1 MNITQINLTIAQML
15 DYTTPILFAALCGVL
30 SENAG
35 VVNIGLDGIMRFGAF
50 FGLVGAFF
58 SHSPWIGLLLGIA
71 IGCLVG
77 ALHAFITI
85 RWNGDQTV
93 AGTAVNVIA
102 VGLMTYLLEFVFSTT
117 GYSPQLQNYFGAQA
131 YRVHLPFLAKIPLLG
146 AFSNLSFMIWLGF
159 ICTVLMHVL
168 LYHTVLGLRI
178 RTCGEN
184 PKAATTLGINV
195 SRVRWFAV
203 VAGAALAGV
212 GGAALSISSFSGFS
226 DSMPNGVGFIGL
238 AAMIFGKWTPFG
250 ALGAA
255 LLFGTGQIVQ
265 SIIAVTG
272 IAPKLA
278 PGLTLILPY
287 VLTLAVL
294 AGFVGRSI
302 APAADGLPYYKEQ
315 R

>member
-1 MNITQINLTIAQML
+1 MNITQINVTIAQML

-30 SENAG
+30 SENSG

-50 FGLVGAFF
+50 FGLLGAYF
-58 SHSPWIGLLLGIA
+58 SHSPWIGLLFGIA

-93 AGTAVNVIA
+93 AGTAINVIA
-102 VGLMTYLLEFVFSTT
+102 VGLMTYLLEYVFSTT

-131 YRVHLPFLAKIPLLG
+131 YRVHLPFLTNIPLLG
-146 AFSNLSFMIWLGF
+146 AFSDLSVMIWLAF
-159 ICTVLMHVL
+159 IMTIVLHVL

-195 SRVRWFAV
+195 FRVRWFAV
-203 VAGAALAGV
+203 IAGAALAGI
-212 GGAALSISSFSGFS
+212 GGAALSTSSFSGFS

-250 ALGAA
+250 AMGAA
-255 LLFGTGQIVQ
+255 LLFGTGQIAQ

-294 AGFVGRSI
+294 AGFVGRSV

>member
-30 SENAG
+30 SESAG

-50 FGLVGAFF
+50 FGLLGAFF

-93 AGTAVNVIA
+93 AGTAINVIA

-131 YRVHLPFLAKIPLLG
+131 YRVHLPFLAEIPLLG
-146 AFSNLSFMIWLGF
+146 AFSNLSFMIWFGF
-159 ICTVLMHVL
+159 ICTILMHVL

-195 SRVRWFAV
+195 FRVRWFAV
-203 VAGAALAGV
+203 VVGAALAGI

-294 AGFVGRSI
+294 AGFVGKSI

>member
-1 MNITQINLTIAQML
+1 MNIAQINLTIAQML
-15 DYTTPILFAALCGVL
+15 DYTMPILFAALCGVL

-50 FGLVGAFF
+50 FGLLGAFF
-58 SHSPWIGLLLGIA
+58 SHSPWIGLLFGIA

-93 AGTAVNVIA
+93 SGVAINVIA

-117 GYSPQLQNYFGAQA
+117 GYSPQIENYFGAQA

-146 AFSNLSFMIWLGF
+146 AFSNLSFMIWFGF

-195 SRVRWFAV
+195 FRIRWFAV
-203 VAGAALAGV
+203 VVGAALAGI
-212 GGAALSISSFSGFS
+212 GGATLSISSFSGFS

-294 AGFVGRSI
+294 AGFVGKSI

>member
-1 MNITQINLTIAQML
+1 
-15 DYTTPILFAALCGVL
+15 
-30 SENAG
+30 
-35 VVNIGLDGIMRFGAF
+35 MRFGAF
-50 FGLVGAFF
+50 FGLLGAFF
-58 SHSPWIGLLLGIA
+58 SHSPWIGLLFGIA

-93 AGTAVNVIA
+93 SGTAINVIA
-102 VGLMTYLLEFVFSTT
+102 VGLMTYLLEYVFSTT

-131 YRVHLPFLAKIPLLG
+131 YRVHLPFLVRIPLLG
-146 AFSNLSFMIWLGF
+146 AFSNLSFMIWFGF

-195 SRVRWFAV
+195 FRIRWFAV
-203 VAGAALAGV
+203 IVGAALAGI
-212 GGAALSISSFSGFS
+212 GGATLSISSFSGFS

-294 AGFVGRSI
+294 AGFVGKSI
-302 APAADGLPYYKEQ
+302 GPAADGLPYYKE
-315 R
+315 RR

>member
-1 MNITQINLTIAQML
+1 MNMTQINLTIAQML

-35 VVNIGLDGIMRFGAF
+35 VVNIGLDGTMRFGAF
-50 FGLVGAFF
+50 FGLLGAFF

-93 AGTAVNVIA
+93 AGVAINVIA
-102 VGLMTYLLEFVFSTT
+102 GGLMTYLLEFVFSTT
-117 GYSPQLQNYFGAQA
+117 GYSPQIQNYFGAQA
-131 YRVHLPFLAKIPLLG
+131 YRVHLPFLIRIPLLG
-146 AFSNLSFMIWLGF
+146 ALSDLSFIIWLGF
-159 ICTVLMHVL
+159 ICTVLLHVL

-195 SRVRWFAV
+195 FRVRWFAV
-203 VAGAALAGV
+203 IAGAALAGI

-272 IAPKLA
+272 IAPNLA

-294 AGFVGRSI
+294 AGFVGKSI

>member
-1 MNITQINLTIAQML
+1 MTIVQINTTIAQML

-30 SENAG
+30 SESSG

-50 FGLVGAFF
+50 FGLLGAFM
-58 SHSPWIGLLLGIA
+58 SNTPWIGLLFGIG

-85 RWNGDQTV
+85 KWNGDQTV
-93 AGTAVNVIA
+93 SGTAINVIA
-102 VGLMTYLLEFVFSTT
+102 TGLMTYLLEYVFSTT
-117 GYSPQLQNYFGAQA
+117 GYSPQLQNYFGAQE
-131 YRVHLPFLAKIPLLG
+131 YRVHLPFLDKIPVIG

-159 ICTVLMHVL
+159 ICTILVHVL

-195 SRVRWFAV
+195 FRVRWFAV
-203 VAGAALAGV
+203 VAGAALAGI

-255 LLFGTGQIVQ
+255 LLFGTGQIAQ

-294 AGFVGRSI
+294 AGFVGKSV

>member
-35 VVNIGLDGIMRFGAF
+35 VVNIGLDGTMRFGAF
-50 FGLVGAFF
+50 FGLLGAFF

-93 AGTAVNVIA
+93 AGVAINVIA
-102 VGLMTYLLEFVFSTT
+102 GGLMTYLLEFVFSTT
-117 GYSPQLQNYFGAQA
+117 GYSPQVQNYFGAQA
-131 YRVHLPFLAKIPLLG
+131 YRVHLPFLVRIPLLG
-146 AFSNLSFMIWLGF
+146 ALSNLSFIIWLGF
-159 ICTVLMHVL
+159 ICTVLLHVL

-195 SRVRWFAV
+195 FRVRWFAV
-203 VAGAALAGV
+203 IAGAALAGI

-272 IAPKLA
+272 IAPNLA

-294 AGFVGRSI
+294 AGFVGKSI

>member
-1 MNITQINLTIAQML
+1 MNILQINITIAQML
-15 DYTTPILFAALCGVL
+15 DYTMPILFAALCGVL
-30 SENAG
+30 SESAG

-50 FGLVGAFF
+50 FGLLGAFF
-58 SHSPWIGLLLGIA
+58 SHSPWIGLLFGIA

-93 AGTAVNVIA
+93 SGTAINVIA
-102 VGLMTYLLEFVFSTT
+102 VGLMTYLLEYVFSTT

-146 AFSNLSFMIWLGF
+146 AFSNLSFMIWFGF

-184 PKAATTLGINV
+184 PRAATTLGINV
-195 SRVRWFAV
+195 FRIRWFAV
-203 VAGAALAGV
+203 IVGAALAGI
-212 GGAALSISSFSGFS
+212 GGATLSISSFSGFS

-255 LLFGTGQIVQ
+255 LLFGTGQIAQ

-294 AGFVGRSI
+294 AGFVGKSI
-302 APAADGLPYYKEQ
+302 GPAADGLPYYKEQ

>member
-1 MNITQINLTIAQML
+1 MNISQINLTIAQML

-50 FGLVGAFF
+50 FGLLGAFF

-93 AGTAVNVIA
+93 AGTAINVIA

-131 YRVHLPFLAKIPLLG
+131 YRVHLPFLARIPLIG

-159 ICTVLMHVL
+159 ICAILMHVL

-195 SRVRWFAV
+195 FRVRWFAV
-203 VAGAALAGV
+203 VAGAALAGI

-255 LLFGTGQIVQ
+255 LLFGTGQIAQ

>member
-30 SENAG
+30 SESAG
-35 VVNIGLDGIMRFGAF
+35 VVNIGLEGIMRFGAF
-50 FGLVGAFF
+50 FGLLGAFF

-71 IGCLVG
+71 VGCLVG
-77 ALHAFITI
+77 ALHALITI

-93 AGTAVNVIA
+93 AGTAINVIA

-131 YRVHLPFLAKIPLLG
+131 YRVQLPFLAKIPLLG
-146 AFSNLSFMIWLGF
+146 AFSNLSFMIWFGF

-195 SRVRWFAV
+195 FRVRWFAV
-203 VAGAALAGV
+203 IAGAALAGI

-294 AGFVGRSI
+294 AGFVGKSI
-302 APAADGLPYYKEQ
+302 APAADGQPYYKEQ

>member
-35 VVNIGLDGIMRFGAF
+35 VVNIGLDGTMRFGAF
-50 FGLVGAFF
+50 FGLLGAFF

-93 AGTAVNVIA
+93 AGVAINVIA
-102 VGLMTYLLEFVFSTT
+102 GGLMTYLLEFVFSTT
-117 GYSPQLQNYFGAQA
+117 GYSPQVQNYFGAQA
-131 YRVHLPFLAKIPLLG
+131 YRVHLPFLVRIPLLG
-146 AFSNLSFMIWLGF
+146 ALSNLSFIIWLGF
-159 ICTVLMHVL
+159 ICTVLLHVL

-195 SRVRWFAV
+195 FRIRWFAV
-203 VAGAALAGV
+203 IAGAALAGI

-272 IAPKLA
+272 IAPNLA

-294 AGFVGRSI
+294 AGFVGKSI

>member
-1 MNITQINLTIAQML
+1 ML
-15 DYTTPILFAALCGVL
+15 DYTMPILFAALCGVL
-30 SENAG
+30 SESAG

-50 FGLVGAFF
+50 FGLLGAFF
-58 SHSPWIGLLLGIA
+58 SHSPWIGLLFGIA

-93 AGTAVNVIA
+93 SGTAINVIA
-102 VGLMTYLLEFVFSTT
+102 VGLMTYLLEYVFSTT
-117 GYSPQLQNYFGAQA
+117 GYSPQLQNYFGAQS

-146 AFSNLSFMIWLGF
+146 AFSNLSFMIWFGF

-195 SRVRWFAV
+195 FRIRWFAV
-203 VAGAALAGV
+203 IVGAALAGI
-212 GGAALSISSFSGFS
+212 GGATLSISSFSGFS

-294 AGFVGRSI
+294 AGFVGKSI

>member
-1 MNITQINLTIAQML
+1 MNIPQINLTIAQML

-50 FGLVGAFF
+50 FGLLGAFF

-77 ALHAFITI
+77 ALHAFVTI

-93 AGTAVNVIA
+93 SGIAINVIA
-102 VGLMTYLLEFVFSTT
+102 GGLMTYLLEFVFSTT
-117 GYSPQLQNYFGAQA
+117 GYSPQVQNYFGAQA

-146 AFSNLSFMIWLGF
+146 AFSDLSFMIWFGF
-159 ICTVLMHVL
+159 ICTVLLHVL

-203 VAGAALAGV
+203 VAGAALAAI

-255 LLFGTGQIVQ
+255 LLFGAGQIVQ

-272 IAPKLA
+272 IAPNLA

-294 AGFVGRSI
+294 AGFVSKSI

>member
-1 MNITQINLTIAQML
+1 
-15 DYTTPILFAALCGVL
+15 
-30 SENAG
+30 
-35 VVNIGLDGIMRFGAF
+35 MRFGAF
-50 FGLVGAFF
+50 FGLLGAFF

-93 AGTAVNVIA
+93 AGVAINVIA
-102 VGLMTYLLEFVFSTT
+102 GGLMTYLLEFVFSTT
-117 GYSPQLQNYFGAQA
+117 GYSPQVQNYFGAQA
-131 YRVHLPFLAKIPLLG
+131 YRVHLPFLVRIPLLG
-146 AFSNLSFMIWLGF
+146 ALSNLSFIIWLGF
-159 ICTVLMHVL
+159 ICTVLLHVL

-195 SRVRWFAV
+195 FRIRWFAV
-203 VAGAALAGV
+203 IAGAALAGI

-272 IAPKLA
+272 IAPNLA

-294 AGFVGRSI
+294 AGFVGKSI

>member
-1 MNITQINLTIAQML
+1 MNIAQINLTIAQML
-15 DYTTPILFAALCGVL
+15 DYTMPILFAALCGVL

-50 FGLVGAFF
+50 FGLLGAFF
-58 SHSPWIGLLLGIA
+58 SHSPWIGLLFGIA

-93 AGTAVNVIA
+93 SGVAINVIA

-117 GYSPQLQNYFGAQA
+117 GYSPQIQNYFGAQA

-146 AFSNLSFMIWLGF
+146 AFSNLSFMIWFGF

-195 SRVRWFAV
+195 FRIRWFAV
-203 VAGAALAGV
+203 VVGAALAGI
-212 GGAALSISSFSGFS
+212 GGATLSISSFSGFS

-294 AGFVGRSI
+294 AGFVGKSI

>member
-1 MNITQINLTIAQML
+1 MTIVQINTTIAQML

-30 SENAG
+30 SESSG

-50 FGLVGAFF
+50 FGLLGAFM
-58 SHSPWIGLLLGIA
+58 SNTPWVGLLFGIG

-93 AGTAVNVIA
+93 SGTAINVIA
-102 VGLMTYLLEFVFSTT
+102 TGLMTYLLEYVFSTT
-117 GYSPQLQNYFGAQA
+117 GYSPQLQNYFGAQE
-131 YRVHLPFLAKIPLLG
+131 YRVHLPFLDKIPVIG

-159 ICTVLMHVL
+159 ICTILVHVL

-184 PKAATTLGINV
+184 PRAATTLGINV
-195 SRVRWFAV
+195 FRVRWFAV
-203 VAGAALAGV
+203 VAGAALAGI

-255 LLFGTGQIVQ
+255 LLFGTGQIAQ

-294 AGFVGRSI
+294 AGFVGKSV

>member
-30 SENAG
+30 SESAG
-35 VVNIGLDGIMRFGAF
+35 VVNIGLDGTMRFGAF
-50 FGLVGAFF
+50 FGLLGAFF
-58 SHSPWIGLLLGIA
+58 SHSPWIGLLLGVA

-93 AGTAVNVIA
+93 AGVAINVIA
-102 VGLMTYLLEFVFSTT
+102 GGLMTYLLEFVFSTT
-117 GYSPQLQNYFGAQA
+117 GYSPQVQNYFGAQA
-131 YRVHLPFLAKIPLLG
+131 YRVHLPFLARIPLLG
-146 AFSNLSFMIWLGF
+146 ALSDLSFIIWFGF
-159 ICTVLMHVL
+159 ICTVLLHML

-195 SRVRWFAV
+195 FRVRWFAV
-203 VAGAALAGV
+203 IAGAALASI

-265 SIIAVTG
+265 SIIAVSG
-272 IAPKLA
+272 IAPNLA

-294 AGFVGRSI
+294 AGFVGKSI

>member
-1 MNITQINLTIAQML
+1 MTIAQINTTIAQML

-30 SENAG
+30 SESSG

-50 FGLVGAFF
+50 FGLLGAFM
-58 SHSPWIGLLLGIA
+58 SNTPWIGLLFGIG

-85 RWNGDQTV
+85 KWNGDQTV
-93 AGTAVNVIA
+93 SGTAINVIA
-102 VGLMTYLLEFVFSTT
+102 TGLMTYLLEYVFSTT
-117 GYSPQLQNYFGAQA
+117 GYSPQLQNYFGAQE
-131 YRVHLPFLAKIPLLG
+131 YRVHLPFLDKIPVIG

-159 ICTVLMHVL
+159 ICTILVHVL

-195 SRVRWFAV
+195 FRVRWFAV
-203 VAGAALAGV
+203 VAGAALAGI

-255 LLFGTGQIVQ
+255 LLFGTGQIAQ

-294 AGFVGRSI
+294 AGFVGKSV

>member
-1 MNITQINLTIAQML
+1 MNILQINLTIAQML
-15 DYTTPILFAALCGVL
+15 DYTMPILFAALCGVL
-30 SENAG
+30 SESAG

-50 FGLVGAFF
+50 FGLLGAFF
-58 SHSPWIGLLLGIA
+58 SHSPWIGLLFGIA

-93 AGTAVNVIA
+93 SGTAINVIA
-102 VGLMTYLLEFVFSTT
+102 VGLMTYLLEYVFSTT
-117 GYSPQLQNYFGAQA
+117 GYSPQLQNYFGAQS
-131 YRVHLPFLAKIPLLG
+131 YRVHLPFLARIPLLG
-146 AFSNLSFMIWLGF
+146 AFSNLSFMIWFGF

-195 SRVRWFAV
+195 FRIRWFAV
-203 VAGAALAGV
+203 IVGAALAGI
-212 GGAALSISSFSGFS
+212 GGATLSISSFSGFS

-294 AGFVGRSI
+294 AGFVGKSI

>member
-1 MNITQINLTIAQML
+1 MIRRPPRSTLSSSS
-15 DYTTPILFAALCGVL
+15 AASDVYK
-30 SENAG
+30 
-35 VVNIGLDGIMRFGAF
+35 R
-50 FGLVGAFF
+50 
-58 SHSPWIGLLLGIA
+58 
-71 IGCLVG
+71 
-77 ALHAFITI
+77 
-85 RWNGDQTV
+85 Q
-93 AGTAVNVIA
+93 
-102 VGLMTYLLEFVFSTT
+102 
-117 GYSPQLQNYFGAQA
+117 
-131 YRVHLPFLAKIPLLG
+131 
-146 AFSNLSFMIWLGF
+146 
-159 ICTVLMHVL
+159 
-168 LYHTVLGLRI
+168 VLGLRI

-195 SRVRWFAV
+195 FRIRWFAV
-203 VAGAALAGV
+203 SAGAALAGI
-212 GGAALSISSFSGFS
+212 GGATLSISSFSGFS

-294 AGFVGRSI
+294 AGFVGKSI

>member
-1 MNITQINLTIAQML
+1 MNILQINITIAQML
-15 DYTTPILFAALCGVL
+15 DYTMPILFAALCGVL
-30 SENAG
+30 SESAG

-50 FGLVGAFF
+50 FGLLGAFF
-58 SHSPWIGLLLGIA
+58 SHSPWIGLLFGIA

-93 AGTAVNVIA
+93 SGTAINVIA
-102 VGLMTYLLEFVFSTT
+102 VGLMTYLLEYVFSTT

-131 YRVHLPFLAKIPLLG
+131 YRVHLPFLTRIPLLG
-146 AFSNLSFMIWLGF
+146 AFSNLSFMIWFGF

-184 PKAATTLGINV
+184 PRAATTLGINV
-195 SRVRWFAV
+195 FRIRWFAV
-203 VAGAALAGV
+203 IVGAALAGI
-212 GGAALSISSFSGFS
+212 GGATLSISSFSGFS

-255 LLFGTGQIVQ
+255 LLFGTGQIAQ

-294 AGFVGRSI
+294 AGFVGKSI

>member
-30 SENAG
+30 SESAG

-50 FGLVGAFF
+50 FGLLGAFF

-71 IGCLVG
+71 VGCLVG

-131 YRVHLPFLAKIPLLG
+131 YRVQLPFLAKIPFLG
-146 AFSNLSFMIWLGF
+146 AFSNLSFMIWFGF

-195 SRVRWFAV
+195 FRVRWFAV
-203 VAGAALAGV
+203 VAGAALAGI
-212 GGAALSISSFSGFS
+212 GGATLSISSFSGFS

-294 AGFVGRSI
+294 AGFVGKSI
-302 APAADGLPYYKEQ
+302 APAADGRPYYKEQ

>member
-1 MNITQINLTIAQML
+1 MNITQINVTIAQML

-30 SENAG
+30 SENSG

-50 FGLVGAFF
+50 FGLLGAYF
-58 SHSPWIGLLLGIA
+58 SHSPWVGLLLGIA
-71 IGCLVG
+71 VGCAVG

-93 AGTAVNVIA
+93 SGVAVNVIA
-102 VGLMTYLLEFVFSTT
+102 LGLMTYLLEYIFSTT
-117 GYSPQLQNYFGAQA
+117 GYSPQLENYFGAQA

-146 AFSNLSFMIWLGF
+146 ALSNLSVMIWLAF
-159 ICTVLMHVL
+159 ILTIVLHVL

-195 SRVRWFAV
+195 FRVRWFAV
-203 VAGAALAGV
+203 IAGAALAGI
-212 GGAALSISSFSGFS
+212 GGVALSTSSFSGFS
-226 DSMPNGVGFIGL
+226 DSMPNGIGFIGL

-250 ALGAA
+250 AMGAA

-272 IAPKLA
+272 IAPNLA

-294 AGFVGRSI
+294 AGFVGRSV

>member
-1 MNITQINLTIAQML
+1 MSIIQINLTIAQML
-15 DYTTPILFAALCGVL
+15 DYTMPILFAALCGVL
-30 SENAG
+30 SESAG

-50 FGLVGAFF
+50 FGLLGAFF
-58 SHSPWIGLLLGIA
+58 SHSPWIGLLFGIA

-93 AGTAVNVIA
+93 SGVAINVIA
-102 VGLMTYLLEFVFSTT
+102 VGLMTYLLEYVFSTT
-117 GYSPQLQNYFGAQA
+117 GYSPQIQNYFGAQA

-146 AFSNLSFMIWLGF
+146 AFSNLSFMIWFGF

-195 SRVRWFAV
+195 FRIRWFAV
-203 VAGAALAGV
+203 VVGAALAGI
-212 GGAALSISSFSGFS
+212 GGATLSISSFSGFS

-294 AGFVGRSI
+294 AGFVGKSI

>member
-1 MNITQINLTIAQML
+1 MNILQINLTIAQML
-15 DYTTPILFAALCGVL
+15 DYTMPILFAALCGVL
-30 SENAG
+30 SESAG

-50 FGLVGAFF
+50 FGLLGAFF
-58 SHSPWIGLLLGIA
+58 SHSPWIGLLFGIA

-93 AGTAVNVIA
+93 SGTAINVIA
-102 VGLMTYLLEFVFSTT
+102 VGLMTYLLEYVFSTT

-131 YRVHLPFLAKIPLLG
+131 YRVHLPFLARIPLLG
-146 AFSNLSFMIWLGF
+146 AFSNLSFMIWFGF

-195 SRVRWFAV
+195 FRIRWFAV
-203 VAGAALAGV
+203 VAGAALAGI
-212 GGAALSISSFSGFS
+212 GGATLSISSFSGFS

-294 AGFVGRSI
+294 AGFVGKSI

>member
-30 SENAG
+30 GENAG

-50 FGLVGAFF
+50 FGLLGAFF
-58 SHSPWIGLLLGIA
+58 SHSPWIGLLLGIG

-93 AGTAVNVIA
+93 AGTAINVIA

-117 GYSPQLQNYFGAQA
+117 GYSPQLRNYFGAQA

-146 AFSNLSFMIWLGF
+146 ALSNLSFMIWFGF

-195 SRVRWFAV
+195 FRVRWFAV
-203 VAGAALAGV
+203 IAGAALAGI

>member
-1 MNITQINLTIAQML
+1 MNILQINLTIAQML
-15 DYTTPILFAALCGVL
+15 DYTMPILFAALCGVL
-30 SENAG
+30 SESAG

-50 FGLVGAFF
+50 FGLLGAFF
-58 SHSPWIGLLLGIA
+58 SHSPWIGLLFGIA

-93 AGTAVNVIA
+93 SGTAINVIA
-102 VGLMTYLLEFVFSTT
+102 VGLMTYLLEYVFSTT

-146 AFSNLSFMIWLGF
+146 AFSNLSFMIWFGF

-184 PKAATTLGINV
+184 PRAATTLGINV
-195 SRVRWFAV
+195 FRIRWFAV
-203 VAGAALAGV
+203 IVGAALAGI
-212 GGAALSISSFSGFS
+212 GGATLSISSFSGFS

-294 AGFVGRSI
+294 AGFVGKSI
-302 APAADGLPYYKEQ
+302 GPAADGLPYYKE
-315 R
+315 RR

>member
-1 MNITQINLTIAQML
+1 MNILQINLTIAQML
-15 DYTTPILFAALCGVL
+15 DYTMPILFAALCGVL
-30 SENAG
+30 SESAG

-50 FGLVGAFF
+50 FGLLGAFF
-58 SHSPWIGLLLGIA
+58 SHSPWIGLLFGIA

-93 AGTAVNVIA
+93 SGTAINVIA
-102 VGLMTYLLEFVFSTT
+102 VGLMTYLLEYVFSTT

-146 AFSNLSFMIWLGF
+146 AFSNLSFMIWFGF

-195 SRVRWFAV
+195 FRIRWFAV
-203 VAGAALAGV
+203 IVGAALAGI
-212 GGAALSISSFSGFS
+212 GGATLSISSFSGFS

-294 AGFVGRSI
+294 AGFVGKSI